1 MKKSITNFLI
11 ACSGADKGVLNEAG
25 LETPRFVS
33 IGAAIL
39 LTAVLA
45 SLSGGYALYSSFNS
59 LVAAVIFGVIWAVV
73 IFNLDRYIVVSI
85 DKNDTVVRQ
94 TMMAIPRLLISFLLA
109 ITISKPLE
117 LRIFQGSINSKLY
130 EIDSAELLRYDSI
143 VSAKKKSLK
152 KEFIKTEQQKTD
164 IMLTDYYSNKEDILK
179 QQELLLRN
187 IRFAEQDTVRKKILL
202 GRLLGRLIIVN
213 RQLLF
218 ADSLINNRK
227 KQIYSG
233 IIETETLNAEVK
245 RRVYK
250 GLFATDSVNALR
262 VQEIKEKQT
271 NRDMLVRL
279 KALSDLKAS
288 DSTMNMTGNLITLL
302 FILIEMSPVLIK
314 LMSKKGLYEAVILT
328 RHNELYLKLKSKVE
342 IGKRED
348 ESRNELTEMRLA
360 AEKSTDTYILKK
372 QSLLSKVSTDKFY
385 NDELAK
391 LKLKKNTQRVENFR
405 D

>member
-1 MKKSITNFLI
+1 MKITDFLI

-25 LETPRFVS
+25 LENPKFVS

-59 LVAAVIFGVIWAVV
+59 VVTAVIFGVIWAVV

-85 DKNDTVVRQ
+85 DKNDTAIRQ
-94 TMMAIPRLLISFLLA
+94 AVMAIPRLLISFLLA

-117 LRIFQGSINSKLY
+117 LRIFQGSINNKLY
-130 EIDSAELLRYDSI
+130 ENDSAELFRYDSI
-143 VSAKKKSLK
+143 ANTKKKSLK
-152 KEFIKTEQQKTD
+152 KELIKTEQQKT
-164 IMLTDYYSNKEDILK
+164 TDVILADYTSNKEAILK
-179 QQELLLRN
+179 QQDVLFKN
-187 IRFAEQDTVRKKILL
+187 IRFAGQDTVRKKILL
-202 GRLLGRLIIVN
+202 GRLKIVN
-213 RQLLF
+213 RQLVF

-227 KQIYSG
+227 KQVYSG
-233 IIETETLNAEVK
+233 IIETENLNAEAK

-250 GLFATDSVNALR
+250 ELFAADSVNTLR
-262 VQEIKEKQT
+262 VLEIKEKQT

-279 KALSDLKAS
+279 KALSELKAS

-328 RHNELYLKLKSKVE
+328 KHNELYLKLKSNAE
-342 IGKRED
+342 INKRE
-348 ESRNELTEMRLA
+348 TEMREKLLTMNLDSEKHTMETKLA
-360 AEKSTDTYILKK
+360 TNKSINAYNLKK
-372 QSLLSKVSTDKFY
+372 LSALSKKNADKWY
-385 NDELAK
+385 SDELAK
-391 LKLKKNTQRVENFR
+391 LKKK
-405 D
+405 

>member
-1 MKKSITNFLI
+1 VKKSIINFLI
-11 ACSGADKGVLNEAG
+11 ACSGADKGVLDEAG

-59 LVAAVIFGVIWAVV
+59 VVIAVIFGVIWAVV

-85 DKNDTVVRQ
+85 DKNDSALRQ
-94 TMMAIPRLLISFLLA
+94 TVMAIPRLLISFLLA
-109 ITISKPLE
+109 ITITKPLE
-117 LRIFQGSINSKLY
+117 LRIFQGSINNKLY
-130 EIDSAELLRYDSI
+130 EIDSAELLRYDST

-164 IMLTDYYSNKEDILK
+164 IILADYTGSKEALLK
-179 QQELLLRN
+179 QQGSLLKN
-187 IRFAEQDTVRKKILL
+187 ITFYERDTVRKKILL
-202 GRLLGRLIIVN
+202 GRLRIIN
-213 RQLLF
+213 RQLAF
-218 ADSLINNRK
+218 TDSSINNRK

-250 GLFATDSVNALR
+250 ELFATDSVNILQ
-262 VQEIKEKQT
+262 VQEIKDKQT

-279 KALSDLKAS
+279 KALSELKAS
-288 DSTMNMTGNLITLL
+288 DDTMNMTGNLITLL

-314 LMSKKGLYEAVILT
+314 LMSKKGLYEAVMLT
-328 RHNELYLKLKSKVE
+328 KHNELYLKQESK
-342 IGKRED
+342 K
-348 ESRNELTEMRLA
+348 ELLTLTSDSEKKITEMKLVA
-360 AEKSTDTYILKK
+360 SKSMNVYIVKK
-372 QSLLSKVSTDKFY
+372 HSLLSKKITDKWY
-385 NDELAK
+385 NDELSAFK
-391 LKLKKNTQRVENFR
+391 KKKN
-405 D
+405 